1 MSHFTHT
8 TTAGDGARIAYRFD
22 GDAGKPVLLLSNS
35 IGTTLSMWDGEVEAL
50 GRHFHVL
57 RYDTRGHG
65 GSGVTPGAYSMDRL
79 GRDAIE
85 LLDALK
91 IERAHFLGLSLGG
104 FIGQWLGVHAPERI
118 DRLVLANTSSWLGPA
133 RVFDERIVGV
143 LAAPDMKETAEGF
156 LRNWFPERLLTENG
170 PVVQA
175 FRQVLLEIDPAGPGR
190 RARRRARRRPAPAHR
205 ADRAAHAGDRGRV
218 RPGHGREPWR
228 TDRGHRAGRPAADLA
243 RGAPVER
250 GVSEG
255 VRGRGG
261 RFPRGPLKRTGGA
274 RAIDCFLP
282 VNAAVPFA

>member
-22 GDAGKPVLLLSNS
+22 GDAGKPVLVLSNS

-79 GRDAIE
+79 GRDVIE

-175 FRQVLLEIDPAGPGR
+175 FRQVLLEIDPRGLAGALAAVR
-190 RARRRARRRPAPAHR
+190 DADLRRPIALIERPTLVIAGEF
-205 ADRAAHAGDRGRV
+205 DPVTAAS
-218 RPGHGREPWR
+218 HGELI
-228 TDRGHRAGRPAADLA
+228 AATV
-243 RGAPVER
+243 P
-250 GVSEG
+250 
-255 VRGRGG
+255 
-261 RFPRGPLKRTGGA
+261 GA
-274 RAIDCFLP
+274 RLLTLPAVHLTNVEFSKEFVGAVVDFLEGR
-282 VNAAVPFA
+282 

>member
-35 IGTTLSMWDGEVEAL
+35 IGTTLSMWDGEFEAL

-104 FIGQWLGVHAPERI
+104 FIGRGWACMRPSASTGWCWPTPPRGSV
-118 DRLVLANTSSWLGPA
+118 
-133 RVFDERIVGV
+133 
-143 LAAPDMKETAEGF
+143 
-156 LRNWFPERLLTENG
+156 
-170 PVVQA
+170 
-175 FRQVLLEIDPAGPGR
+175 
-190 RARRRARRRPAPAHR
+190 RPACSTSASSACSP
-205 ADRAAHAGDRGRV
+205 
-218 RPGHGREPWR
+218 PR
-228 TDRGHRAGRPAADLA
+228 T
-243 RGAPVER
+243 
-250 GVSEG
+250 
-255 VRGRGG
+255 
-261 RFPRGPLKRTGGA
+261 
-274 RAIDCFLP
+274 
-282 VNAAVPFA
+282 